1 MTTRE
6 SALVLIVDD
15 DYDFLEINRLILERA
30 GYRVATAA
38 EPKQALVRMEVEKPD
53 LVITDLMMT
62 SLDSGF
68 FFART
73 IKEDPRYADVPV
85 VIATSVS
92 SALGLDF
99 RPRTDAERAQMHV
112 DAYFDKPLD
121 PTRLLAALAELLGP
135 RAARPPATA
144 AAAPSGAAADTPAAR
159 SHATPEAGAPVAPDA
174 DAPDAC
180 PED

>member
-1 MTTRE
+1 MVTDE
-6 SALVLIVDD
+6 SPLILIVDD
-15 DYDFLEINRLILERA
+15 DYDFLEINRMILERA
-30 GYRVATAA
+30 GYRVVTAA
-38 EPKQALVRMEVEKPD
+38 EPKQALVRMQEEKPD

-73 IKEDPRYADVPV
+73 IKEDERYAGVPV
-85 VIATSVS
+85 IIATSVS

-99 RPRTDAERAQMHV
+99 RPRTDQDRADMHV

-121 PTRLLAALAELLGP
+121 ATRLLTTIRELLG
-135 RAARPPATA
+135 A
-144 AAAPSGAAADTPAAR
+144 AAAPSGAAAAPPAPPPTR
-159 SHATPEAGAPVAPDA
+159 PSRAPSVPDI
-174 DAPDAC
+174 DAPDAA

>member
-1 MTTRE
+1 MRARE
-6 SALVLIVDD
+6 SALILIVDD

-30 GYRVATAA
+30 GYRVVTAA
-38 EPKQALVRMEVEKPD
+38 EPKQALVLMQEEKPD

-73 IKEDPRYADVPV
+73 IKEDERYADVPV
-85 VIATSVS
+85 IIATSVS

-99 RPRTDAERAQMHV
+99 RPRSDRERAEMHV

-121 PTRLLAALAELLGP
+121 PVRLLTTIGELLG
-135 RAARPPATA
+135 AAGTPSAPANPSVA
-144 AAAPSGAAADTPAAR
+144 ASAALLDEAPADV
-159 SHATPEAGAPVAPDA
+159 PVVPDA
-174 DAPDAC
+174 DAPDALL
-180 PED
+180 ED

>member
-1 MTTRE
+1 MTMGE
-6 SALVLIVDD
+6 SALILIVDD

-30 GYRVATAA
+30 GYHVVTAA
-38 EPKQALVRMEVEKPD
+38 EPKQALARMQEEKPD

-73 IKEDPRYADVPV
+73 IKEDPRYADVPII
-85 VIATSVS
+85 IATSVS

-99 RPRTDAERAQMHV
+99 RPRTDEERAQMHV

-121 PTRLLAALAELLGP
+121 DARLLATIADLLGAARK
-135 RAARPPATA
+135 RAAPPAHA
-144 AAAPSGAAADTPAAR
+144 KARPS
-159 SHATPEAGAPVAPDA
+159 AGATDPPL
-174 DAPDAC
+174 
-180 PED
+180 ET